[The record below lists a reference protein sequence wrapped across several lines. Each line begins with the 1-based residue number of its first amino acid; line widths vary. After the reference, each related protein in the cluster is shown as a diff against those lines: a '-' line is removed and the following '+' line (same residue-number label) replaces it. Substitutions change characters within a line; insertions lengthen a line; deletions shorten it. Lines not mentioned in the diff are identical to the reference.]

1 MMNRSIKSPFQ
12 KTGFLYSGSP
22 ARTRTTDML
31 VNSQPLYRLSYWGTY
46 LMFKDFSPH
55 SPDNHK
61 QTQANEEIFQRL
73 HNTSLSVCQQLQ

>member
-1 MMNRSIKSPFQ
+1 
-12 KTGFLYSGSP
+12 
-22 ARTRTTDML
+22 
-31 VNSQPLYRLSYWGTY
+31 